1 MPKPFRVLST
11 RPLPADAEIVP
22 HEGTPHIRMKERGRA
37 VLYRLTADGRG
48 FLKPSKAWYFKY
60 RDAAGTVRRVKGFSD
75 LKATEQLA
83 AETERKASRVKAG
96 LIDPAEEHARRPL
109 VDHLA
114 DYAGVLESKGDTAE
128 HVGKTAG
135 RVKAMFAGCKFVFAG
150 DIDAGRVA
158 EWLNAHRRDAAP
170 VPIPPGD
177 SFTPAAVAKI
187 LGVRGSTVAVA
198 VRRLNLTGTGYG
210 KARTYSRAVVEAL
223 VLNRGKGCGPATIN
237 HHIRAVKAF
246 CRWMTRS
253 KRFGSNPLETLTLV
267 NESAD
272 VRHARRE
279 LTAAELGKLFEITR
293 VSTRTFRGLTGVD
306 RYTLYLTAAG
316 TGFRA
321 RSLANLTPADF
332 DTQAGTVTLPAR
344 FNKSRKV
351 KVQPLPVDV
360 AAVLRDYL
368 TDKPVN
374 APVWSGEW
382 VKRSAGMLRVDL
394 KAAGIAY
401 CTDGPDGPEYADFHA
416 LRHSFLTML
425 GRNGVDLRTAQ
436 ELAGH
441 STPILTARYS
451 HVRLHDLAGAVGKL
465 PALVPTVR
473 TANEVEIPLRMTGT
487 DAVAGVPRGVPGVPP
502 GVPTGYAGRHSP
514 APSGTLRIV
523 GGGEDDA
530 PERLENQ
537 GHGTDSH
544 RSAPLGNDRRGG
556 TRTRMT
562 REGRGILSPLC
573 LPFHHSPR

>member
-1 MPKPFRVLST
+1 M
-11 RPLPADAEIVP
+11 
-22 HEGTPHIRMKERGRA
+22 
-37 VLYRLTADGRG
+37 
-48 FLKPSKAWYFKY
+48 
-60 RDAAGTVRRVKGFSD
+60 
-75 LKATEQLA
+75 
-83 AETERKASRVKAG
+83 KAG

-114 DYAGVLESKGDTAE
+114 DYAAVLEQKGDTLE
-128 HVGKTAG
+128 HVRKTVALVSALLAG
-135 RVKAMFAGCKFVFAG
+135 AGFVFPN
-150 DIDAGRVA
+150 DLDAA
-158 EWLNAHRRDAAP
+158 KAAAWLNALRRDRQPVELPAGVDAFAPKDAA
-170 VPIPPGD
+170 
-177 SFTPAAVAKI
+177 AL
-187 LGVRGSTVAVA
+187 LGVGGSTVAVA

-293 VSTRTFRGLTGVD
+293 VSTRTFRRLSGVD
-306 RYTLYLTAAG
+306 RYMLYLVAAG

-321 RSLANLTPADF
+321 NALANLTPIDF
-332 DTQAGTVTLPAR
+332 DLTAGTVTLPAR

-351 KVQPLPVDV
+351 KVQPLPGDV

-368 TDKPVN
+368 TGKPEN

-401 CTDGPDGPEYADFHA
+401 CTDGPDGPEYADFHS

-451 HVRLHDLAGAVGKL
+451 HVRLHDLVGAVNKL

-487 DAVAGVPRGVPGVPP
+487 EGVTGVPGVPP
-502 GVPTGYAGRHSP
+502 GVPTGYAGRHFP
-514 APSGTLRIV
+514 ASAGTLRIV
-523 GGGEDDA
+523 GMSEGDA
-530 PERLENQ
+530 PDSQENQ
-537 GHGTDSH
+537 AAGAHSH
-544 RSAPLGNDRRGG
+544 RPASVGG
-556 TRTRMT
+556 SGPSGIRTQNQ
-562 REGRGILSPLC
+562 GIMSPPNPHLS
-573 LPFHHSPR
+573 FPRKALNS